1 MTLESLGQMLKGW
14 SELLIYAAIAVI
26 TLIGFMKCVYP
37 VFRNG
42 RLLHRAVLRLEK
54 SVAKGEHTAW
64 RNERFLGAALVG
76 DWQRFLLNANQL
88 DLRGIS
94 CDLEE
99 YINEETIIDKPGHG
113 ELAELIPSLLT
124 SLGILGTFMGLM
136 EGLSDLD
143 FSNAAGMM
151 ESIPALLS
159 GMRFAFATSVA
170 GIACSLAFNMC
181 NRIVVGRAYKALDA
195 FSDAFY
201 DLVMPRPL
209 NSDVQMVC
217 QKRDDEANFK
227 VTAQGIGNHVAG
239 ALEMALGRAMH
250 PLALSVDHFVK
261 GASQEQIEGIRKI
274 VEQFMQQMNAS
285 LDGQM
290 TTLGHTMRLVNDGQ
304 LEAQQNVKHTLEV
317 AEALA
322 AEAQRIQEAS
332 REMVLRIKDRDDAAD
347 ARQEAQ
353 ATQENT
359 AAQKL
364 EEANISLCA
373 EVQSLTASVVQM
385 RAVLDALNQGL
396 PGSERDAEVKGL
408 EA

>member
-1 MTLESLGQMLKGW
+1 MTLGSFGQMVKGW
-14 SELLIYAAIAVI
+14 SEFLIYAAIAVI
-26 TLIGFMKCVYP
+26 TLIGFLKCVYP

-42 RLLHRAVLRLEK
+42 RHLHRAVLRLEK
-54 SVAKGEHTAW
+54 SVAKGEHAAW
-64 RNERFLGAALVG
+64 RNEWFLGATLKS

-94 CDLEE
+94 CDLGE
-99 YINEETIIDKPGHG
+99 YINEETAIDGPGHA
-113 ELAELIPSLLT
+113 ELAELVPSLLT

-170 GIACSLAFNMC
+170 GIACSLTFNMLY
-181 NRIVVGRAYKALDA
+181 RIVVGRAYKSLDA
-195 FSDAFY
+195 FADAFY
-201 DLVMPRPL
+201 DLIMPRPL
-209 NSDVQMVC
+209 NPEVQMVC

-227 VTAQGIGNHVAG
+227 QTAQGVGNHVAG

-261 GASQEQIEGIRKI
+261 GASQQQVDGIRKI

-290 TTLGHTMRLVNDGQ
+290 TTLGQTMRLVNEGQ

-317 AEALA
+317 AEALT

-332 REMVLRIKDRDDAAD
+332 RDMVLRAKDANEALD
-347 ARQEAQ
+347 ARQEQQ
-353 ATQENT
+353 AETESQT
-359 AAQKL
+359 AQKL
-364 EEANISLCA
+364 EEANAALCV
-373 EVQSLTASVVQM
+373 EVEALTASIARM
-385 RAVLDALNQGL
+385 RNVLLNHEV
-396 PGSERDAEVKGL
+396 SEKATDSGTVGL